1 MTGSGTP
8 TRARADQPRRLFVFV
23 SLFMSDVEEDR
34 WLSQE
39 WCKTGAEAE
48 ACPLEG
54 MGSSQLDVLIH
65 RGPPKVGG
73 KSNANVGRECGGMS
87 RARADCPMRSSS
99 PMACFAHVRGLGS
112 PAASHTQATCSGPRE
127 PGVAAARRGRFECP
141 RRALAPRLPPPP
153 ELRGACG
160 RAACAPR
167 LSARRLSSVSRA
179 ARVPPNP
186 QVSERARKA
195 RRAR

>member
-1 MTGSGTP
+1 MHTSWRWDIASFLREVFLSTIAVR
-8 TRARADQPRRLFVFV
+8 TLSLSRAPRQALHSLCLDSQRAAPPKLAV
-23 SLFMSDVEEDR
+23 SQM
-34 WLSQE
+34 
-39 WCKTGAEAE
+39 
-48 ACPLEG
+48 P
-54 MGSSQLDVLIH
+54 MLDVSAAAYL
-65 RGPPKVGG
+65 
-73 KSNANVGRECGGMS
+73 
-87 RARADCPMRSSS
+87 ARADCPMRSSS

>member
-1 MTGSGTP
+1 MRSRDARALKGVAMRTRPKAKRTSP
-8 TRARADQPRRLFVFV
+8 TRRQFG
-23 SLFMSDVEEDR
+23 SCTSQIGTDR
-34 WLSQE
+34 FTE
-39 WCKTGAEAE
+39 
-48 ACPLEG
+48 
-54 MGSSQLDVLIH
+54 
-65 RGPPKVGG
+65 GPPKLAV
-73 KSNANVGRECGGMS
+73 SQMPMLDVSAAACL
-87 RARADCPMRSSS
+87 ARADCPMRSSS

-195 RRAR
+195 WRAR